1 MIPWLHSILKGI
13 LDAKHYIKTQAQ
25 GQPLSTCQHD
35 ESISPAF
42 IQNNNRAATQ
52 AKACQGKKKK
62 NSFRRIA
69 WDLIGR
75 RRAVYKT
82 LAASEAEM

>member
-1 MIPWLHSILKGI
+1 MIPRLHSILKGI

-52 AKACQGKKKK
+52 VKACQGKKT
-62 NSFRRIA
+62 
-69 WDLIGR
+69 
-75 RRAVYKT
+75 KT
-82 LAASEAEM
+82 ASDVLPGT